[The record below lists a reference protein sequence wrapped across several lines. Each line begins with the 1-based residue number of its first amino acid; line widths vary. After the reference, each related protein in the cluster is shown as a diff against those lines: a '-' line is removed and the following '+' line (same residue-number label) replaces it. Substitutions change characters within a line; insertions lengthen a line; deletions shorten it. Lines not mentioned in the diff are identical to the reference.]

1 MLSFLQPAE
10 TSHPYWG
17 HFQRSGQG
25 GFQWCGQRDRAPSIN
40 PHLAPY
46 RYGIGASDGLSY
58 DARMSDQHDSI
69 QPKDL
74 IERYSV
80 AEHVGFADAY
90 FEGRGGHH
98 YLYQKPFYHPRDCAP
113 AVTNLGQLLAGMRL
127 ATGMHVLDFAA
138 GSCWLS
144 RILIQL
150 GCQVTSCDA
159 SVKALEI
166 GRELFKRY
174 PPVMLDPVEPTY
186 LPFDGSRLVM
196 ADASVDRIVVNDA
209 FHHIPNMQTVLEE
222 FYRVLKPGGIVGMSE
237 PGRYHSQSVESQYEM
252 RTFNVIENDFV
263 LEDVWRAAQAVGFEH
278 IEICPVLRQPML
290 SMDQYQACIRGEVP
304 ALLNQ
309 ALVQDMTNH
318 SIFFL
323 HKTKPQDADRY
334 SVMTEVQGR
343 EGFDEVF
350 YLKAYPDVAK
360 AVQSGQFVDA
370 WEHYERHGRAEGR
383 RGRG

>member
-1 MLSFLQPAE
+1 
-10 TSHPYWG
+10 
-17 HFQRSGQG
+17 
-25 GFQWCGQRDRAPSIN
+25 
-40 PHLAPY
+40 
-46 RYGIGASDGLSY
+46 
-58 DARMSDQHDSI
+58 MSDQPDPI
-69 QPKDL
+69 QPKEL
-74 IERYSV
+74 IERHTI
-80 AEHVGFADAY
+80 AEHVAFADAY
-90 FEGRGGHH
+90 FDGRNTHQ

-127 ATGMHVLDFAA
+127 GAGMHVLDFAA

-150 GCQVTSCDA
+150 GCKVTSCDA
-159 SVKALEI
+159 SIKALEI

-174 PPVMLDPVEPTY
+174 PPMMPNPFEPTY
-186 LPFDGSRLVM
+186 LPFDGTRLDMV
-196 ADASVDRIVVNDA
+196 DGCVDRVMVNDA
-209 FHHIPNMQTVLEE
+209 FHHIPNMQTVLAE

-237 PGRYHSQSVESQYEM
+237 PGRHHSQSTESQYEM

-263 LEDVWRAAQAVGFEH
+263 LEDVWQSAQSVGFEH

-304 ALLNQ
+304 VQLTQ

-323 HKTKPQDADRY
+323 HKTKPEVPDRY
-334 SVMTEVQGR
+334 SAIPDVQGKD
-343 EGFDEVF
+343 GFDEAF
-350 YLKAYPDVAK
+350 YLKTYPDVAK
-360 AVQSGQFVDA
+360 AVESGLFVDA
-370 WEHYERHGRAEGR
+370 WQHYDRHGRSEGR

>member
-1 MLSFLQPAE
+1 
-10 TSHPYWG
+10 
-17 HFQRSGQG
+17 
-25 GFQWCGQRDRAPSIN
+25 
-40 PHLAPY
+40 
-46 RYGIGASDGLSY
+46 
-58 DARMSDQHDSI
+58 MSDQPDPI
-69 QPKDL
+69 QPKEL
-74 IERYSV
+74 IERHTI
-80 AEHVGFADAY
+80 AEHVAFADAY
-90 FEGRGGHH
+90 FDGRTEHN

-127 ATGMHVLDFAA
+127 GAGMHVLDFAA

-150 GCQVTSCDA
+150 GCKVTSCDA

-174 PPVMLDPVEPTY
+174 PPVMPKPVEPTF
-186 LPFDGSRLVM
+186 LPFDGSRLDI
-196 ADASVDRIVVNDA
+196 ADGCVDKVIVNDA
-209 FHHIPNMQTVLEE
+209 FHHIPNMQTVLGE
-222 FYRVLKPGGIVGMSE
+222 FYRVLKAGGIVGMSE
-237 PGRYHSQSVESQYEM
+237 PGRHHSQSTESQYEM

-263 LEDVWRAAQAVGFEH
+263 LEDVWQAAQSVGFEH

-304 ALLNQ
+304 PQLTQ

-323 HKTKPQDADRY
+323 HKTKPEVPDRY
-334 SVMTEVQGR
+334 SAIPDVRGKD
-343 EGFDEVF
+343 GFDEAF
-350 YLKAYPDVAK
+350 YLKTYPDVAK
-360 AVQSGQFVDA
+360 AVESGLFVDA
-370 WEHYERHGRAEGR
+370 WQHYDRHGRSEGR